1 MLFKD
6 MKFISC
12 NFDSHANEILTILND
27 AIINS
32 TALYDYKPRTMD
44 NMVSW
49 FNTKE
54 KADYPVI
61 GAIDE
66 HGQLMGFASYGR
78 FREQPAF
85 KYTVEHSV
93 YLHPDFRGRGV
104 GKALMKE
111 LIERA
116 RQQHYH
122 VIIGAIDLE
131 NEGSIYL
138 HQKLGFTHSGTIHQ
152 AGFKFGRWLDLG
164 FYQLVLNTP
173 ASPVDG

>member
-1 MLFKD
+1 
-6 MKFISC
+6 MKFITC
-12 NFDSHANEILTILND
+12 NFESHGHEILTILND
-27 AIINS
+27 AILHS
-32 TALYDYKPRTMD
+32 TALYDYKSRTID
-44 NMVSW
+44 NMVPW
-49 FNTKE
+49 FTTKE

-66 HGQLMGFASYGR
+66 HGQLMGFATYGR

-116 RQQHYH
+116 RQQNYH

-173 ASPVDG
+173 ACPVDG

>member
-1 MLFKD
+1 
-6 MKFISC
+6 MKFITC
-12 NFDSHANEILTILND
+12 NFESHAHEILTILND
-27 AIINS
+27 AILHS
-32 TALYDYKPRTMD
+32 TALYDYKSRTID

-49 FNTKE
+49 FTTKE
-54 KADYPVI
+54 KAGYPVI

-66 HGQLMGFASYGR
+66 HGQLMGFATYGR

-116 RQQHYH
+116 RQQNYH

-173 ASPVDG
+173 ACPVDG

>member
-1 MLFKD
+1 

-12 NFDSHANEILTILND
+12 NFDSHANEILTIFND
-27 AIINS
+27 AILHS
-32 TALYDYKPRTMD
+32 TALYDYKPRTID

-49 FNTKE
+49 FTTKE
-54 KADYPVI
+54 EADYPVI

-66 HGQLMGFASYGR
+66 HGQLMGFATYGR

-116 RQQHYH
+116 RQQNYH

-138 HQKLGFTHSGTIHQ
+138 HQKLGFTHSGTIQQ

-173 ASPVDG
+173 ACPVDG